1 MVPVLPG
8 GALTDPPAR
17 SVAKFDPLTAKV
29 SGRGERF
36 TDFVNPDG
44 THTQAVAADVVN
56 FRDAAGVWHPV
67 DTGVE
72 VDPDVPG
79 GARSKAN
86 AWRARFGVGGVV
98 SWESASGAGVG
109 LVPVGGALVSPSVSG
124 SQAQYSR
131 VWPGVDVSYE
141 VTGSAVKESI
151 LIGSASGPSSFEFK
165 VVSGRGAAVSAGR
178 GSVVSFS
185 GVSLDAAGFLPLDRA
200 GLSGLRLAAP
210 MVLGAGGVPVLEAGA
225 AMRVTTSGT
234 VMVSVDSAWLAGLPA
249 DAFPVILDPTLVASA
264 DDERAYKSDGS
275 SCSLCGIK
283 MGNSRDNNTDKYWRS
298 TVRYPYSGLWNKLVI
313 DAWMSVSYRAGSSSS
328 SLPIK
333 VWLASDFSYAGV
345 IQSDYD
351 LASGSLGAGLTNN
364 GTRLP
369 RYIQE
374 YVNTQNPNAWFGFT
388 GAETAGSYTYQMIY
402 ATLYVTYTT
411 WPSAPV
417 RVAPSPADGSSAHTL
432 SYTLAASST
441 DADGDSLL
449 YWFRAS
455 LNPDPAVSPVV
466 DTQGLG
472 KVVS

>member
-151 LIGSASGPSSFEFK
+151 LIGSASGPCMENSASSK
-165 VVSGRGAAVSAGR
+165 KGTARSAKSGRASMV
-178 GSVVSFS
+178 
-185 GVSLDAAGFLPLDRA
+185 
-200 GLSGLRLAAP
+200 P
-210 MVLGAGGVPVLEAGA
+210 MVPTEVRMP
-225 AMRVTTSGT
+225 SF
-234 VMVSVDSAWLAGLPA
+234 LA
-249 DAFPVILDPTLVASA
+249 
-264 DDERAYKSDGS
+264 
-275 SCSLCGIK
+275 SCS
-283 MGNSRDNNTDKYWRS
+283 
-298 TVRYPYSGLWNKLVI
+298 VRTKSG
-313 DAWMSVSYRAGSSSS
+313 WMVGS
-328 SLPIK
+328 P
-333 VWLASDFSYAGV
+333 
-345 IQSDYD
+345 
-351 LASGSLGAGLTNN
+351 
-364 GTRLP
+364 
-369 RYIQE
+369 
-374 YVNTQNPNAWFGFT
+374 
-388 GAETAGSYTYQMIY
+388 
-402 ATLYVTYTT
+402 
-411 WPSAPV
+411 PV
-417 RVAPSPADGSSAHTL
+417 R
-432 SYTLAASST
+432 
-441 DADGDSLL
+441 
-449 YWFRAS
+449 
-455 LNPDPAVSPVV
+455 
-466 DTQGLG
+466 
-472 KVVS
+472 